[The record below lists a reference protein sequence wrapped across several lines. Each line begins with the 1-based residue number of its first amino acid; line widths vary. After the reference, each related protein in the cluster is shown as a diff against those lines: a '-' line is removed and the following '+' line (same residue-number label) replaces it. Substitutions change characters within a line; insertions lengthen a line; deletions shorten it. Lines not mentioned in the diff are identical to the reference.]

1 MIELANIDFGYR
13 GTMVLQSIDFQMD
26 AGQLVAIIGPN
37 GAGKSTL
44 LRIVAGLLS
53 CSGKVRVLGQDPRIQ
68 SRRDMARR
76 TAYLAQ
82 SYRMAFSFQAIEV
95 VLMGRYAHTNRGL
108 FGLDSQED
116 YELATLAL
124 RRCDVESLAERA
136 FEELSGGEQRRV
148 LIAQALCQEAE
159 LLLLDEPTGGLDP
172 RHARDLFSMVRDEC
186 NEGRSALVV
195 THDLNLAARYAD
207 KLLLLDSG
215 RRTGLGA
222 PGDVLASDAMR
233 TAFAIDL
240 HLGFLGGTENI
251 PYVIPY

>member
-1 MIELANIDFGYR
+1 MIELSQIDFAYR
-13 GTMVLQSIDFQMD
+13 GTTVLHGIDFQMN

-44 LRIVAGLLS
+44 LRVVAGLLS
-53 CSGKVRVLGQDPRIQ
+53 CSGKVGVLGEDPSVQ
-68 SRRDMARR
+68 NRRKMARR

-82 SYRMAFSFQAIEV
+82 SYRIAFSFRAIEV
-95 VLMGRYAHTNRGL
+95 VLMGRYAHTGRGL
-108 FGLDSQED
+108 LGLDSQAD
-116 YELATLAL
+116 YELATQAL
-124 RRCDVESLAERA
+124 RRCDVEPLAERA
-136 FEELSGGEQRRV
+136 FDELSGGEQRRV

-186 NEGRSALVV
+186 DAGRSALVV

-207 KLLLLDSG
+207 QLLLLDNG
-215 RRTGLGA
+215 RRTALGA
-222 PGDVLASDAMR
+222 PRDVLASDAMR
-233 TAFAIDL
+233 KAFAVDL
-240 HLGFLGGTENI
+240 HLGTLGTEKI

>member
-1 MIELANIDFGYR
+1 MIELAKIDFAYR
-13 GTMVLQSIDFQMD
+13 GTKVLHDIDFRMK

-44 LRIVAGLLS
+44 LRVVAGLLS
-53 CSGKVRVLGQDPRIQ
+53 CSGKVRVLGHDPHMQ
-68 SRRDMARR
+68 NRREMARR

-82 SYRMAFSFQAIEV
+82 SYRMAFSFRVIEV
-95 VLMGRYAHTNRGL
+95 VLMGRYAHANRGL
-108 FGLDSQED
+108 LGLDSQED

-124 RRCDVESLAERA
+124 RRCDVEMLAERA
-136 FEELSGGEQRRV
+136 FDELSGGEQRRV

-186 NEGRSALVV
+186 DGGRSALVV

-207 KLLLLDSG
+207 QLLLLDDG
-215 RRTGLGA
+215 QRTCLGA
-222 PGDVLASDAMR
+222 PRDVLASDAMR
-233 TAFAIDL
+233 KAFSIDL
-240 HLGFLGGTENI
+240 HLGTLGTENI